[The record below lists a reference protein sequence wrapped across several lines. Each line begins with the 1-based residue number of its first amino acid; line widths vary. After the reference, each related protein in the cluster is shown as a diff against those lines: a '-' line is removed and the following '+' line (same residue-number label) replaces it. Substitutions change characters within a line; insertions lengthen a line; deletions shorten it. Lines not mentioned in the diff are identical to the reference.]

1 MKQLSVFLENKP
13 GDLTAMSDIL
23 RDSDISIDSV
33 VIAETSKFGVVRI
46 ITSEFDKAADALKKA
61 GFSARTVDVVAVKI
75 ANKKGTF
82 AKIVEALS
90 GAGISINY
98 CYSYYADTNFGIFV
112 FSLDDNE
119 KGQNALSK
127 AGFEIIF

>member
-13 GDLTAMSDIL
+13 GELTAMSDIL

-98 CYSYYADTNFGIFV
+98 CDSYYADTNFGIFV

>member
-13 GDLTAMSDIL
+13 GELTSMSDIL

-127 AGFEIIF
+127 AGFEVIK

>member
-13 GDLTAMSDIL
+13 GELTAMSDIL

-90 GAGISINY
+90 GVGISINY

-119 KGQNALSK
+119 KGEKALQN
-127 AGFEIIF
+127 AGFEIM

>member
-13 GDLTAMSDIL
+13 GELTAMSDIL

-112 FSLDDNE
+112 FSLDNNE

>member
-13 GDLTAMSDIL
+13 GELTSMSDIL

-98 CYSYYADTNFGIFV
+98 CYSYYANANYGIFV
-112 FSLDDNE
+112 FSLDDNA
-119 KGQNALSK
+119 KGEEALKK
-127 AGFEIIF
+127 AGFELIY

>member
-13 GDLTAMSDIL
+13 GELTAMSDIL

-98 CYSYYADTNFGIFV
+98 CYSYYADTNFGIYV

-127 AGFEIIF
+127 AGFEIM

>member
-13 GDLTAMSDIL
+13 GELTAMSDIL

-46 ITSEFDKAADALKKA
+46 ITRKFDKAADALKKA

-119 KGQNALSK
+119 KGEKALQN
-127 AGFEIIF
+127 AGFEVIK

>member
-13 GDLTAMSDIL
+13 GELTAMSDIL

-90 GAGISINY
+90 VAGISINY
-98 CYSYYADTNFGIFV
+98 CYSYYADANEGIFV

-119 KGQNALSK
+119 KGEEILQK
-127 AGFEIIF
+127 AGFEIV

>member
-13 GDLTAMSDIL
+13 GELTAMSDIL

-119 KGQNALSK
+119 KGEKALKK
-127 AGFEIIF
+127 AGFEIVS

>member
-13 GDLTAMSDIL
+13 GELTAMSDIL

-119 KGQNALSK
+119 KGEKALQNV
-127 AGFEIIF
+127 GFEVIK

>member
-13 GDLTAMSDIL
+13 GELTAMSDIL

-127 AGFEIIF
+127 AGFEIV

>member
-13 GDLTAMSDIL
+13 GELTSMSDIL

-46 ITSEFDKAADALKKA
+46 ITNEFDKAADALKKA

-127 AGFEIIF
+127 AGFEVIK

>member
-13 GDLTAMSDIL
+13 GELTAMSDIL

-61 GFSARTVDVVAVKI
+61 GFSARTVDVIAVKI

-127 AGFEIIF
+127 AGFEVIK

>member
-13 GDLTAMSDIL
+13 GELTSMSDIL

-61 GFSARTVDVVAVKI
+61 GFSARTVDVIAVKI

-127 AGFEIIF
+127 AGFEVIK

>member
-13 GDLTAMSDIL
+13 GELTAMSDIL

-46 ITSEFDKAADALKKA
+46 ITSEFNKAADALKKA

-90 GAGISINY
+90 GDGISINY

-119 KGQNALSK
+119 KGQNVLSK

>member
-13 GDLTAMSDIL
+13 GELTAMSDIL

-46 ITSEFDKAADALKKA
+46 ITSDFDKAADALKKA

>member
-13 GDLTAMSDIL
+13 GELTAMSDIL

-127 AGFEIIF
+127 AGFEIM

>member
-13 GDLTAMSDIL
+13 GELTAMSDIL

-90 GAGISINY
+90 KDGISINY
-98 CYSYYADTNFGIFV
+98 CYSYYADENAGIFV
-112 FSLDDNE
+112 FSLDDNQ

-127 AGFEIIF
+127 AGFEIF

>member
-13 GDLTAMSDIL
+13 GELTAMSDIL

>member
-13 GDLTAMSDIL
+13 GELTSMSDIL
-23 RDSDISIDSV
+23 RDRDISLDSV

-127 AGFEIIF
+127 AGFEVIK